1 MRRTRIALVCCALL
15 MVLAA
20 CRPAPGAAGPGKVV
34 PVKIA
39 MGFIPNVQFTPMYVA
54 LERGY
59 FAEEGIEVTLDY
71 GMETDLLQRLGTNDL
86 QFAIGSGDQ
95 VALARGN
102 GLPVRY
108 VLDWYRRF
116 PVCVVSMAEAGINA
130 PQDLVGKT
138 VGIPVTEGASYI
150 GWLAFLK
157 QVGIKPEDVNLQVIG
172 YTQVASLTEKRV
184 DAAVC
189 YAMNEPVQLKAAGY
203 NVNVFYL
210 DQYTGLVSNG
220 IITNDETIKKQPKL
234 VQGVTRAFLRGLRDT
249 LDDPDA
255 AFAITRKA
263 IPEMDDAAAP
273 LQRAV
278 LQECLTF
285 WDGDPLGAS
294 DPAHWQESVAFMRD
308 LGILSVALKPE
319 DAYTNQFIK

>member
-1 MRRTRIALVCCALL
+1 
-15 MVLAA
+15 
-20 CRPAPGAAGPGKVV
+20 
-34 PVKIA
+34 
-39 MGFIPNVQFTPMYVA
+39 
-54 LERGY
+54 
-59 FAEEGIEVTLDY
+59 
-71 GMETDLLQRLGTNDL
+71 
-86 QFAIGSGDQ
+86 
-95 VALARGN
+95 
-102 GLPVRY
+102 
-108 VLDWYRRF
+108 
-116 PVCVVSMAEAGINA
+116 VCVVSLTEAGINT

-157 QVGIKPEDVNLQVIG
+157 QVGIRPEQVNLQAIG

-189 YAMNEPVQLKAAGY
+189 YALNEPVQLRTLGY
-203 NVNVFYL
+203 DINAFYL
-210 DQYTGLVSNG
+210 DEYTGLVSNG

-234 VQGVTRAFLRGLRDT
+234 VEGVTRAFLRGLRDT

-263 IPEMDDAAAP
+263 IPEMDDATAT

-278 LQECLTF
+278 LQECLAY
-285 WDGDPLGAS
+285 WQGDPLGAS
-294 DPAHWQESVAFMRD
+294 EPANWEESVAFMREMG
-308 LGILSVALKPE
+308 LLSATLKAE